1 MVNVIFC
8 AHGDLA
14 VSMLNSVNMVYGET
28 QNITPLLF
36 NRGENAENLVNK
48 MQDVMAKNQHDS
60 WLIAVDLQGGSPY
73 NAAARLAFSNS
84 RIQVISGLSLP
95 LALEIADNQQVM
107 AAEELTDYLLDIGT
121 QCVQSFRHQQNN
133 EEEEEA
139 DFI

>member
-1 MVNVIFC
+1 MVKVIFC

-36 NRGENAENLVNK
+36 NRGENAENLVEK
-48 MQDVMAKNQHDS
+48 MQDVMAKSDNSS

-73 NAAARLAFSNS
+73 NAAARLAFGNNH
-84 RIQVISGLSLP
+84 IQVISGLSLP
-95 LALEIADNQQVM
+95 LALEIADNQQTM

-121 QCVQSFRHQQNN
+121 QCVQSFRHQQCN
-133 EEEEEA
+133 EEEEA

>member
-36 NRGENAENLVNK
+36 NRGENAEDLVTK
-48 MQDVMAKNQHDS
+48 MKDVMANS
-60 WLIAVDLQGGSPY
+60 EENAWLIAVDLQGGSPY
-73 NAAARLAFSNS
+73 NAAAQLAFGDS
-84 RIQVISGLSLP
+84 RIQVVSGLSLP
-95 LALEIADNQQVM
+95 LALEIADNQHSM
-107 AAEELTDYLLDIGT
+107 DAEELTDYLLDIGA
-121 QCVQSFRHQQNN
+121 QCVQSFRHQQNIA
-133 EEEEEA
+133 EEEA

>member
-1 MVNVIFC
+1 MVSVIFC

-36 NRGENAENLVNK
+36 NRGENAEDLVTK
-48 MQDVMAKNQHDS
+48 MQDVMAHSDSCS

-73 NAAARLAFSNS
+73 NAAARLAFNNHN
-84 RIQVISGLSLP
+84 IQVISGLSLP
-95 LALEIADNQQVM
+95 LALEIVDNQHSM
-107 AAEELTDYLLDIGT
+107 AVRELADYLLEIGA
-121 QCVQSFRHQQNN
+121 QCVQSFHHLQNV
-133 EEEEEA
+133 EEEEA

>member
-36 NRGENAENLVNK
+36 NRGENAEDLVTK
-48 MQDVMAKNQHDS
+48 MQNVMAKNEENA

-73 NAAARLAFSNS
+73 NAAARLAFGDS
-84 RIQVISGLSLP
+84 RIQVVSGLSLP
-95 LALEIADNQQVM
+95 LALEIADNQHSM
-107 AAEELTDYLLDIGT
+107 DAEELTDYLLEIGA
-121 QCVQSFRHQQNN
+121 QCVQSFCHQQNIA
-133 EEEEEA
+133 EEEA

>member
-36 NRGENAENLVNK
+36 NRGENAEDLVMR
-48 MQDVMAKNQHDS
+48 MQDVMAKSEENA

-73 NAAARLAFSNS
+73 NAAARLAFGDS
-84 RIQVISGLSLP
+84 RIQVVSGLSLP
-95 LALEIADNQQVM
+95 LALEIADNQHSM
-107 AAEELTDYLLDIGT
+107 AAEELTDYLLEIGA
-121 QCVQSFRHQQNN
+121 QCVQSFRHQQNIA
-133 EEEEEA
+133 EEEA

>member
-60 WLIAVDLQGGSPY
+60 
-73 NAAARLAFSNS
+73 
-84 RIQVISGLSLP
+84 
-95 LALEIADNQQVM
+95 
-107 AAEELTDYLLDIGT
+107 
-121 QCVQSFRHQQNN
+121 
-133 EEEEEA
+133 
-139 DFI
+139 

>member
-1 MVNVIFC
+1 MVKVIFC

-36 NRGENAENLVNK
+36 NRGENAENLVEK
-48 MQDVMAKNQHDS
+48 MQEIMAKSDNSS

-73 NAAARLAFSNS
+73 NAAARLAFGNNH
-84 RIQVISGLSLP
+84 IQVISGLSLP
-95 LALEIADNQQVM
+95 LALEIADNQQTM

-121 QCVQSFRHQQNN
+121 QCVQSFRHQQCN
-133 EEEEEA
+133 EEEEA

>member
-36 NRGENAENLVNK
+36 NRGENAEDLVIK
-48 MQDVMAKNQHDS
+48 MQEAMANNPNDT

-73 NAAARLAFSNS
+73 NAAARLAFSNNH
-84 RIQVISGLSLP
+84 IHVVSGLSLP
-95 LALEIADNQQVM
+95 LALEIADNQQTM
-107 AAEELTDYLLDIGT
+107 AAEELTEYLLDIGT
-121 QCVQSFRHQQNN
+121 QCVQSFRHQQSSA
-133 EEEEEA
+133 EEEA